1 MSLVQKPNKTNKKQ
15 RNMILFEQYF
25 NHEGSLNK
33 NSYKIQGLFFVRRV
47 LFKSITDKTVTHESK
62 LFHACNMCINFDIAH
77 F

>member
-62 LFHACNMCINFDIAH
+62 LSYACNMCIK
-77 F
+77 